1 DGVVNSTDISL
12 VNGGGRYNAGAPAT
26 WQQGDYNYSG
36 DVNSTDVSLLNG
48 TGRYGTPSY
57 VPAASLG
64 AFGGVGVPVMASVPE
79 PAGWLLAALGLL
91 AAPILAGRRV
101 RYDPARRV

>member
-48 TGRYGTPSY
+48 AALYGTPSY
-57 VPAASLG
+57 LPVAGLG
-64 AFGGVGVPVMASVPE
+64 TLGGPLGGVSEMAGVPE
-79 PAGWLLAALGLL
+79 PSAWGLAIMGLTVAAGV
-91 AAPILAGRRV
+91 IRRGWWHF
-101 RYDPARRV
+101 